1 MNDETFVSLVQR
13 GAGLTDIRSGTWLK
27 KQTNLKVKRVI
38 RLISR
43 LWQRWIV
50 SPATI
55 LRANRRLEIVPCIRR
70 EQFVSLL
77 ARTF

>member
-1 MNDETFVSLVQR
+1 MNDETFVSLVQC
-13 GAGLTDIRSGTWLK
+13 GAGLTDIRSGMWLK

-50 SPATI
+50 SPSI